1 MIAACWRSS
10 LPEFP
15 PLRNEVN
22 AEYIRLIYQTGSL
35 HDIGKAGIP
44 DSVLLKPARLPD
56 AT

>member
-1 MIAACWRSS
+1 
-10 LPEFP
+10 
-15 PLRNEVN
+15 LRNEVN